1 MKRKVLS
8 ALMAGTMAAS
18 LLAGCGSSSST
29 TSTSTAGTSAADAT
43 ASASTETASAAGTS
57 AAATGNGEA
66 IHLVNG
72 KIEIDTQLK
81 AAAAAYQ
88 KETGQEV
95 VIDSIG
101 GGADI
106 QGTLKSDYQ
115 SGSMPDMFV
124 IGGEGDYKTW
134 QGKCADLSDCAFVK
148 DTDFAFKD
156 GDTVVGFP
164 YAIEGYGITYN
175 ADILEKAGID
185 PTTLTNASK
194 LEDAFKTLDAKKS
207 DLGLQAVCSVAAES
221 GQMYWSTGNHIFG
234 YYLSGGLEKGDN
246 TYYDQLMQGKIDE
259 TRMGEFADFIGV
271 LYKYSDPTVLTS
283 GTYDDQL
290 KLFAEGK
297 AAFITQGD
305 WIDPSLYGDSDTSYK
320 VSFKSGMIPLAWTK
334 ADMPNILA
342 DCPSWWCVYKDGA
355 NVDACKAFLDW
366 LATSEE
372 GQKCLISD
380 CDMVSPYKTTTES
393 PTTPLAQS
401 LKGYV
406 DAGKT
411 SSWAWSNMPSGIAQN
426 YLGAVF
432 ESYAKDNDKAAF
444 IKNIAQAIS
453 DCISQSE

>member
-194 LEDAFKTLDAKKS
+194 LEDAFKTLDARKS

-221 GQMYWSTGNHIFG
+221 GQMY
-234 YYLSGGLEKGDN
+234 
-246 TYYDQLMQGKIDE
+246 
-259 TRMGEFADFIGV
+259 
-271 LYKYSDPTVLTS
+271 
-283 GTYDDQL
+283 
-290 KLFAEGK
+290 
-297 AAFITQGD
+297 
-305 WIDPSLYGDSDTSYK
+305 
-320 VSFKSGMIPLAWTK
+320 
-334 ADMPNILA
+334 
-342 DCPSWWCVYKDGA
+342 
-355 NVDACKAFLDW
+355 
-366 LATSEE
+366 
-372 GQKCLISD
+372 
-380 CDMVSPYKTTTES
+380 
-393 PTTPLAQS
+393 
-401 LKGYV
+401 
-406 DAGKT
+406 
-411 SSWAWSNMPSGIAQN
+411 
-426 YLGAVF
+426 
-432 ESYAKDNDKAAF
+432 
-444 IKNIAQAIS
+444 
-453 DCISQSE
+453 

>member
-1 MKRKVLS
+1 MKKVI
-8 ALMAGTMAAS
+8 S
-18 LLAGCGSSSST
+18 LLLVTVLAMSMLTGCGSSNT
-29 TSTSTAGTSAADAT
+29 TTTTNTTAAANTAT
-43 ASASTETASAAGTS
+43 TTNTTANTATTNTT
-57 AAATGNGEA
+57 AAATGNGKA

-81 AAAAAYQ
+81 AAAAQYQ

-106 QGTLKSDYQ
+106 QGTLKGDYQ

-134 QGKCADLSDCAFVK
+134 QGKCADLSDCKFVQ

-156 GDTVVGFP
+156 SESGEVVGFP

-175 ADILEKAGID
+175 ADILTKAGID
-185 PTTLTNASK
+185 PATLTNAAK
-194 LEDAFKTLDAKKS
+194 FEEAFKTLDAKK
-207 DLGLQAVCSVAAES
+207 DELGLTAVCSVAAES
-221 GQMYWSTGNHIFG
+221 GQMYWSTGNHMFG
-234 YYLSGGLEKGDN
+234 YYLSGGLQRGDN
-246 TYYDQLMQGKIDE
+246 TYYDELMQGKIDE
-259 TRMGEFADFIGV
+259 TRMGEFADFLAV
-271 LYKYSDPTVLTS
+271 LFKYSDPTVLTS

-305 WIDPSLYGDSDTSYK
+305 WIDPSLYADTDTSYK
-320 VSFKSGMIPLAWTK
+320 VTFKSGMLPLAWTK
-334 ADMPNILA
+334 ADMTSILA
-342 DCPSWWCVYKDGA
+342 DCPSWWCVYKDGE

-372 GQKCLISD
+372 GQKCLITD
-380 CDMVSPYKTTTES
+380 CDMVSPYKSATAA
-393 PTTPLAQS
+393 PTTPLAQGLS
-401 LKGYV
+401 AYV
-406 DAGKT
+406 ASGKT

-444 IKNIAQAIS
+444 ISNMSKAVA
-453 DCISQSE
+453 DCIASTQ